1 MNQMYS
7 PKQAEVFLTADGRWN
22 ILCGAV
28 SSGKTYLT
36 YDLLLRRMLEQPP
49 GNCLLLGKTE
59 RTLKRNVLDP
69 MREKFGSRHVS
80 RIYGEGEIDLF
91 GRKCY
96 VAGAND
102 KKAVS
107 KIQGITLVYAYGDE
121 VTTWASDVFEMLK
134 SRLRLAGAKFDGTC
148 NPDNP
153 FHWFKEFLDDE
164 GIPKKLWTF
173 TMDDNP
179 FLPSEY
185 VESMKREYRGMWYK
199 RMILGE
205 WVPAEGAIYGMFD
218 AERMIVHRLP
228 DMLRYWIG
236 VDYGHANA
244 TVFLLL
250 GEGADGRLYAV
261 DEFYHSGREAQQDVS
276 PAFYARAFVRWKQ
289 KALLGQE
296 QKLRHIFIDPS
307 ALGFKAQLR
316 EAGVAYLRAADNAVL
331 EGIRMVSSLL
341 DMDLFRVHS
350 RCRHLIRELPNYV
363 WDETAQNR
371 GEDAPIKREDHAAD
385 ALRYG
390 VMGERRYWK
399 RRVGH
404 VAAAGGVSG
413 SGEPE

>member
-1 MNQMYS
+1 MGKTYS
-7 PKQAEVFLTADGRWN
+7 PKQADVLLHANSRWN

-49 GNCLLLGKTE
+49 GNGLLLGKTE

-69 MREKFGSRHVS
+69 MREKFGTRCVS
-80 RIYGEGEIDLF
+80 RVYGDGEIDLF

-121 VTTWASDVFEMLK
+121 VTTWSRDVFEMLK

-164 GIPKKLWTF
+164 EIPKQLWTF
-173 TMDDNP
+173 AMDDNP
-179 FLPSEY
+179 FLPSDY
-185 VESMKREYRGMWYK
+185 AESMKREYRGMWYK

-205 WVPAEGAIYGMFD
+205 WVAAEGAIYGMFD
-218 AERMIVHRLP
+218 AERMIVDQLP
-228 DMLRYWIG
+228 AMRQYWIG

-250 GEGADGRLYAV
+250 GEGVDGRLYAV
-261 DEFYHSGREAQQDVS
+261 NEFYHSGSEAQQDVS
-276 PAFYARAFVRWKQ
+276 PAFYARAFVRWRDVVLK
-289 KALLGQE
+289 GQMH
-296 QKLRHIFIDPS
+296 QLRGIFIDPS
-307 ALGFKAQLR
+307 AKGFKTQLR
-316 EAGVAYLRAADNAVL
+316 EMGVSGLRAANNAVL
-331 EGIRMVSSLL
+331 EGIQTVSSVL
-341 DMDLFRVHS
+341 DMDLFRMYRS
-350 RCRHLIRELPNYV
+350 CRNLAKELPNYV
-363 WDETAQNR
+363 WDKAAQNR
-371 GEDAPIKREDHAAD
+371 GEDTPLKRKDHAVD

-399 RRVGH
+399 RRIASRAMIVGKE
-404 VAAAGGVSG
+404 G
-413 SGEPE
+413 